1 MPNFVLQGYIL
12 VPESDLA
19 AVKAELPNHIALT
32 CNEKGCIVFSVNQCV
47 KEPLRFN
54 VYEEFVDQLAFDLH
68 QKRVKASLW
77 AEVTVR
83 VERHYEI
90 LIK

>member
-1 MPNFVLQGYIL
+1 MPNVVLQGYIL

-19 AVKAELPNHIALT
+19 AVKAELLNHVALT
-32 CNEKGCIVFSVNQCV
+32 CIEKGCVVFRVNQCV
-47 KEPLRFN
+47 EDPLRFN

-68 QKRVKASLW
+68 QKRVETSFW